1 MGSPAVDLPLSACN
15 PQAVG
20 PRTSLGAPDAGCGV
34 QSLGADVFLEQPP
47 RAAGYAEPRQDGRS
61 WAALCRFTLA
71 VIKSKMLFML
81 FPLHTSS
88 FILCSFISIM
98 WQVPT

>member
-1 MGSPAVDLPLSACN
+1 MDLPLSACN